1 MIDPALL
8 KPRFLAPP
16 LLALFLML
24 GASPLMGQAAGGWQG
39 EKPAPSATPKAT
51 PSATPTP
58 AAAAAPASSLPP
70 EEQIAAFFRQLA
82 AAKVDDAY
90 EALLKGSKIAEA
102 ATDVTMLRSKTREAI
117 ELIGSVTGAELID
130 TAAVGENLK
139 RYTYLV
145 LGKTYPL
152 RWRFY
157 YYRSENTWRLI
168 DIRISD
174 RLVEMFGEE
183 TPAPRPAGPQP

>member
-1 MIDPALL
+1 MNPRLFALTL
-8 KPRFLAPP
+8 LAP
-16 LLALFLML
+16 LLILQTATVH
-24 GASPLMGQAAGGWQG
+24 GQAAGGWQG
-39 EKPAPSATPKAT
+39 ATPAPTPTATPRATPKAT
-51 PSATPTP
+51 PAP
-58 AAAAAPASSLPP
+58 AARAAASTLPP
-70 EEQIAAFFRQLA
+70 EEQIEAFFRQLGE
-82 AAKVDDAY
+82 AKVDDAY
-90 EALLKGSKIAEA
+90 ETLLKGSKIAEV

-130 TAAVGENLK
+130 TAAVGEHLK

-183 TPAPRPAGPQP
+183 TAVPRRPGGEP